1 MSAAYILL
9 GMAIGIVV
17 GMQFYKYQILKKKNK
32 KVIDQV
38 KEWIIIA
45 ENK

>member
-38 KEWIIIA
+38 KEWIMIA